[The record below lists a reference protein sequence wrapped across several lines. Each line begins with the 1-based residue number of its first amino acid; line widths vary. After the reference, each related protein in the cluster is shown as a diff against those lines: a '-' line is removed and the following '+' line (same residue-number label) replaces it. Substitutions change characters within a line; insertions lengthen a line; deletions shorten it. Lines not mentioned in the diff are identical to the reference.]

1 MPTTTST
8 SSELSVEAT
17 PDIVSHTDTNKTDD
31 QTLNVETG
39 VVDATGS
46 VDPSTQMEHD
56 CPVHDHPDQAGSS
69 SNSEHITPEVVAI
82 PLPIVDDGGQDERWF
97 KYKMSWSGK
106 VYDIEVGANDLY
118 VYENEGADGRVYDFR
133 TTISNL
139 TNVPPERQKVVGLL
153 RGSLKLS
160 NEVDTIRF
168 GNLSL
173 KEGVVKFTMIGT
185 PEDQSFRDALRET
198 ENIVSQLHP
207 EV

>member
-1 MPTTTST
+1 MPTTSSS
-8 SSELSVEAT
+8 SSEVSVEAI
-17 PDIVSHTDTNKTDD
+17 PDIVSHTDTNNNDTLTSNDD
-31 QTLNVETG
+31 TG
-39 VVDATGS
+39 VEAIARVEPSAQMDVDS
-46 VDPSTQMEHD
+46 PEDVSR
-56 CPVHDHPDQAGSS
+56 DQAGSS
-69 SNSEHITPEVVAI
+69 SNPEHVTPEVVAI
-82 PLPIVDDGGQDERWF
+82 PLPMVDDGGQDERWF

-118 VYENEGADGRVYDFR
+118 VYNVVGADERVYDFR

-160 NEVDTIRF
+160 NELDTIRF

-198 ENIVSQLHP
+198 ENIVSLSFCA
-207 EV
+207 V